1 MHRDKKI
8 WGDDADMFRPE
19 RWENIEKPGW
29 TYIPFSAGPRVCPG
43 RQITLT
49 ESAYVLVRL
58 MQKFKALENR
68 DPVWEFV
75 EQSRLTVESRNRV
88 KVGLIPAET

>member
-1 MHRDKKI
+1 
-8 WGDDADMFRPE
+8 
-19 RWENIEKPGW
+19 
-29 TYIPFSAGPRVCPG
+29 
-43 RQITLT
+43 
-49 ESAYVLVRL
+49 

-75 EQSRLTVESRNRV
+75 EQSRLAVESRNGV